1 MFEICRVNSL
11 YIVLISL
18 NDKKKNISRVF
29 LVFLFVHLTIWTLIP
44 TISNVNLP
52 LDTIEALAWGSNLEW
67 GFNKH
72 PPFSAFILEIFFQ
85 IFGRQDWAYY
95 FLSQLFIT
103 ATFIVVYKF
112 SIDFFR
118 DRSYALISVLL
129 LEGIF
134 FYNFTTPE
142 FNVNICQLP
151 FWALSIYLTWRC
163 IKHDKMLD
171 YILLGICFGIGIL
184 SKYLFVYL
192 VVGIKLLFLYLLY
205 KKNKIKSKKFLV
217 VGPLVLLVILPHL
230 IWLIDNNY
238 STITYALKRTGE
250 TQSFLNHFIYPP
262 IFVLKQIGILIPVL
276 IMTFFLTKI
285 RSVRVNYK
293 DEKFIFLFFTTILP
307 ILLIIFTSFAMGAKI
322 RTMWMTPFY
331 LFAGVFLVYVFQKR
345 LTKKIREFYLVFL
358 FFFLI
363 SPIAYLSI
371 SLYSDQKRTDYP
383 GKEIARLVQNK
394 WDRNFR
400 NEIMI
405 VVGDEWYAGNLS
417 YHLISRPKW
426 TQSLKNLID
435 IESNEG
441 VVYTGNPQILK
452 KVCPGVFG
460 EIRPV
465 GYCMIGQ
472 K

>member
-1 MFEICRVNSL
+1 MI
-11 YIVLISL
+11 
-18 NDKKKNISRVF
+18 KKKNISRVF